1 MRNVLRANLWRL
13 VKSRA
18 FHLALAAMLAYT
30 ALIVLVCW
38 DHYATGTGSYTLE
51 SVLTAGFGLMGYLT
65 IPSLIMAPLLALY
78 LGTEY
83 GEHTLRNKLTVG
95 HTRTEIYLAD
105 LATCILAAVGLDL
118 LSLLLAGALCVY
130 PVMGMSGVL
139 LRASPGQVLAWI
151 ATALLARA
159 AWAAVMKLLTASM
172 GSPSAAAVAAL
183 LLVVLASLLCS
194 YGFRQMEY
202 LVHRMADGTAVENG
216 EARLAFWQF
225 LLDLLPTG
233 QSLQVSRLDTP
244 NLWRLPLLSLGV
256 AAASTGAGLV
266 LFHKK
271 DLK

>member
-1 MRNVLRANLWRL
+1 
-13 VKSRA
+13 
-18 FHLALAAMLAYT
+18 
-30 ALIVLVCW
+30 
-38 DHYATGTGSYTLE
+38 
-51 SVLTAGFGLMGYLT
+51 
-65 IPSLIMAPLLALY
+65 
-78 LGTEY
+78 
-83 GEHTLRNKLTVG
+83 
-95 HTRTEIYLAD
+95 
-105 LATCILAAVGLDL
+105 
-118 LSLLLAGALCVY
+118 
-130 PVMGMSGVL
+130 
-139 LRASPGQVLAWI
+139 
-151 ATALLARA
+151 
-159 AWAAVMKLLTASM
+159 MKLLTASM
-172 GSPSAAAVAAL
+172 SSPSAAAVAAL